1 MRSISQ
7 TWQVLRLPLWALML
21 VFCTKAVH
29 AQPASLAGCRAIE
42 DRLARF
48 DCYES
53 LEVDAAETDSAA
65 EAGLPADTGNG
76 AAVERETAETAPEVT
91 PDRSPRSDLATF
103 GMGSADDARLERD
116 AEGREELVDRVAE
129 LRLYGH
135 KQWEITLESGQIWR
149 QMLSKTYNLSVG
161 DAVRIAPVERGRYYR
176 LTSPGIA
183 SFIQVGRID

>member
-1 MRSISQ
+1 LGKAAVTFAAHGLSSRLLSGRSTFIDIQGSSEGFMMRISQ
-7 TWQVLRLPLWALML
+7 TWQVLRLTLWAVML

-76 AAVERETAETAPEVT
+76 AAVERETAETAPEV
-91 PDRSPRSDLATF
+91 
-103 GMGSADDARLERD
+103 
-116 AEGREELVDRVAE
+116 
-129 LRLYGH
+129 
-135 KQWEITLESGQIWR
+135 
-149 QMLSKTYNLSVG
+149 
-161 DAVRIAPVERGRYYR
+161 
-176 LTSPGIA
+176 
-183 SFIQVGRID
+183 